1 MPHFSNKQSHYPLRY
16 TLYYSMEIRFFGKTP
31 LAQIVE
37 CFNEAFADYMVPL
50 KVEEQE
56 IRRRWLSSRVDYGLS
71 YGAFDGEQLVGFMMT
86 GVDRWQGRRTAYNS
100 VTGVIP
106 SHRGQ
111 RIVQQLYKK
120 ALPNF
125 RENGIQQCLLEVV
138 VGNVKALK
146 AYSNV
151 GFRQRRALNSYILKK
166 DPAFEISADLD
177 FRQVFRANWAA
188 YQQMLEYE
196 PSWENDRAAMAF
208 LGRDIALWEM
218 YEGEQ
223 LLGFF
228 IIKPESGH
236 ILQFGV
242 KDHANWASAGQQLF
256 RQASR
261 IHPKLLVTN
270 IDTRAERSLSLLEGV
285 GIEKSYELYE
295 LQLDMTSRKKNRWFS
310 FRRG

>member
-16 TLYYSMEIRFFGKTP
+16 TLYYSMEIRFLGKTP

-138 VGNVKALK
+138 VGNDKAIK
-146 AYSNV
+146 AYTRV
-151 GFRQRRALNSYILKK
+151 GFRQRRELTSYVLKEELHSGGS
-166 DPAFEISADLD
+166 DELS
-177 FRQVFRANWAA
+177 FRQVFRANWPA
-188 YQQMLEYE
+188 YQEMLEYE
-196 PSWENDRAAMAF
+196 PSWENNRAAMAF
-208 LGRDIALWEM
+208 LGRDIAVWEM
-218 YEGEQ
+218 YQGEH

-228 IIKPESGH
+228 IMKPASGQ
-236 ILQFGV
+236 ILQFGI
-242 KDHANWASAGQQLF
+242 KEHADWPAAGRQLLQHAST
-256 RQASR
+256 
-261 IHPKLLVTN
+261 IHPKLMVSN
-270 IDTRAERSLSLLEGV
+270 IDRKAERSISLLESMGV
-285 GIEKSYELYE
+285 EKSYEFYE
-295 LQLDMTSRKKNRWFS
+295 LQLDMTSRKKNRWFWW
-310 FRRG
+310 R